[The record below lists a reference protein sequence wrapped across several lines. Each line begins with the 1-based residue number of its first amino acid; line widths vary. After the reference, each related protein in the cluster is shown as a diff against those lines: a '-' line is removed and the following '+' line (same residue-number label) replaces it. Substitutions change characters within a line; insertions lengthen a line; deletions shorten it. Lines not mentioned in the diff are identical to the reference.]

1 MNVALYG
8 FMGVGKSTIGKA
20 LSEQLGYGF
29 LDMDEEIESRAGM
42 KIKEIFAAE
51 GEEGFR
57 ALEKAVAKE
66 LADKDRHVIACGG
79 GAILDPENAEAL
91 RRSSVLVLLTAS
103 IDEILERTRDSDER
117 PLLNVEDAHAEAEA
131 LLRKRMPRYLEA
143 ADLIID
149 TTEASPEQLADE
161 IAAAL
166 EGCLEGSD

>member
-1 MNVALYG
+1 LNVALYG